1 MDSHVFIRVLHV
13 WSTSTVQNS
22 QHHLTADWL
31 TSRQLGCDSARC
43 NRLPAVSAAESSSHG
58 PWSPGTVGPVG
69 PVASA
74 AAFKVSN
81 KGPHS
86 PSLVSRHVQVIRV
99 AKLSRNQTQIFR
111 LYRHLMTLTLACGT
125 NSSSTIVRP
134 AKIHPDSP
142 DAVDCPSVALASS
155 AAASLAA
162 ASPSSLYLAQ
172 LRFGMRSTMK
182 WSKTTTERKPKTVTH
197 VLICVYMFTYV
208 YTMRVHVYVY
218 VYIFF
223 SLRILCLHFQQCH
236 NCHSSS
242 YHFRCAIAA
251 MLFPHPTWHQVLDR
265 TPTAAIS
272 AREAERRAAV
282 LAATGPL
289 DAPRRNHKWFL

>member
-1 MDSHVFIRVLHV
+1 MWHKFKLNG
-13 WSTSTVQNS
+13 STS
-22 QHHLTADWL
+22 
-31 TSRQLGCDSARC
+31 
-43 NRLPAVSAAESSSHG
+43 
-58 PWSPGTVGPVG
+58 
-69 PVASA
+69 
-74 AAFKVSN
+74 
-81 KGPHS
+81 
-86 PSLVSRHVQVIRV
+86 
-99 AKLSRNQTQIFR
+99 
-111 LYRHLMTLTLACGT
+111 
-125 NSSSTIVRP
+125 VRP

-172 LRFGMRSTMK
+172 LRFVMRSTMK
-182 WSKTTTERKPKTVTH
+182 PMKWSRTTTERKPKTVTY
-197 VLICVYMFTYV
+197 VLILIRVYMFTYV
-208 YTMRVHVYVY
+208 YTLRVHVYVY
-218 VYIFF
+218 VFLFF
-223 SLRILCLHFQQCH
+223 SLRILCLHSQQCH

-242 YHFRCAIAA
+242 YHFRCAMAA

-289 DAPRRNHKWFL
+289 DAPRRNQKWFITLKLITPLWLGIPRYPIYICIYMIICHMCMYIYIHITWYNYHSMVVWNTY